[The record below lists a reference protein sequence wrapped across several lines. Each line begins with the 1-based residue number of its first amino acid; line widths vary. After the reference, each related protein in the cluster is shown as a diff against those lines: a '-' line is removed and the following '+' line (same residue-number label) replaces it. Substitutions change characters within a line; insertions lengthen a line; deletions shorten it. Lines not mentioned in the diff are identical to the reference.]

1 MVDYLK
7 VVAGVIV
14 ALFLSIVLAK
24 KDGNFSVAINV
35 IVSCTALTVAGSYLA
50 PVLNYI
56 HELEQLANID
66 TQYIDIL
73 LKSVGIGLLTEI
85 TAMIC
90 SDAGNSSMGK
100 SLQVLAAIVVIHMA
114 LPLFTSFIQI
124 VEEILIAL

>member
-14 ALFLSIVLAK
+14 ALFLSLVLAK

-114 LPLFTSFIQI
+114 LPLFTSLIQI

>member
-114 LPLFTSFIQI
+114 LPLFTSLIQI